1 MKTDRLWLIFLG
13 VVAALCLLCIALIPL
28 FSSPGTVAEVYQNGK
43 FLQTLS
49 LDEPVGYT
57 LFASNGGS
65 NTITVRD
72 GRICVSQATC
82 PDQVCVKQGWVNTD
96 ATPIV
101 CLPNGL
107 VIQVKGGDRDID
119 GQTG

>member
-1 MKTDRLWLIFLG
+1 MKTDRLYLVFLG
-13 VVAALCLLCIALIPL
+13 GIAALCLLCIVLIPL
-28 FSSPGTVAEVYQNGK
+28 FASPGTVAEVYQNGT
-43 FLQTLS
+43 FLRTLS
-49 LDEPVGYT
+49 LDEPVEYA
-57 LFASNGGS
+57 LMSSNGGS

-72 GRICVSQATC
+72 GRICVSHATC

-107 VIQVKGGDRDID
+107 VIQVKGGDRTID